1 MKGFGFKQL
10 KRQEGPSFYLNGFT
24 EKRRREATAPK
35 KQSPAHMVRIIFSNA
50 QVSLYLINLIHVF
63 NHILYRKR

>member
-24 EKRRREATAPK
+24 EKRRRENAAPK
-35 KQSPAHMVRIIFSNA
+35 KKTPSV
-50 QVSLYLINLIHVF
+50 
-63 NHILYRKR
+63 

>member
-24 EKRRREATAPK
+24 EKRRREGAASK
-35 KQSPAHMVRIIFSNA
+35 KQSPAQPVRIIFLKIRSSIFNIFN
-50 QVSLYLINLIHVF
+50 SRINHKI
-63 NHILYRKR
+63 